1 METLND
7 MKMVF
12 ASLDNYANKSQNKL
26 QFVSQIL
33 DVLDEVM
40 NGDGVAAHDKLI

>member
-1 METLND
+1 MLND

-12 ASLDNYANKSQNKL
+12 ASFDSYANKSQNKL
-26 QFVSQIL
+26 QFISQIL

-40 NGDGVAAHDKLI
+40 LGDGVAAHDKLI